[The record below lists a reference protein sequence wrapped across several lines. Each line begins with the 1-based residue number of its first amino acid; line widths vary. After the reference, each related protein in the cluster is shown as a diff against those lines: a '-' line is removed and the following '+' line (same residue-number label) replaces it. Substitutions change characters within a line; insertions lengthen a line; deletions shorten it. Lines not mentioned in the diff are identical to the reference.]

1 MEAIEKSRRTILLIS
16 PEYVIRDEW
25 VQYAEQVAQHEI
37 LRRRSRIIPILLRDI
52 SDVMDRVD
60 PTLRYIMD
68 GLSYLEWPGKDDPK
82 KEALF
87 WKKLRL
93 CMPKKKVPPPADTAA
108 DGNKADD
115 GNKANGVLGGVMVV
129 WPWYCKTTLHSTT
142 FQGEYKK

>member
-1 MEAIEKSRRTILLIS
+1 M
-16 PEYVIRDEW
+16 
-25 VQYAEQVAQHEI
+25 

-87 WKKLRL
+87 WEKLRL

-108 DGNKADD
+108 DDNTADADNKD
-115 GNKANGVLGGVMVV
+115 NGGPGEVMVV
-129 WPWYCKTTLHSTT
+129 
-142 FQGEYKK
+142 